1 MSARKTKNEGVVSLV
16 KPEAPSIEEITLR
29 DWFAAFAMQALIDK
43 PEVNTA
49 SLAYSYADEMLKER
63 KLHVGT
69 R

>member
-1 MSARKTKNEGVVSLV
+1 MSARKPKSEGVVSLV

-43 PEVNTA
+43 PDTA
-49 SLAYSYADEMLKER
+49 ELAYSYADQMLKER
-63 KLHVGT
+63 NVGT